1 MIVPNESM
9 NIRFTDDR
17 ISQILRAGVDRDVI
31 RTMKDHIITMNNVS
45 FGLANRILKVTPI
58 EVDTSLEIGVEN
70 WVKILCDDED
80 ALLNVYT
87 YNRELKKEEPIVE
100 SVEDHAEEVKVEE
113 TVEPEQLE
121 EEVTEEAEAESL
133 VEEEVSDDEQNSES
147 VDGVEA
153 SVEEESTEEIVEETV
168 DDDESISEEEVDDE
182 THVFVTGMSTDLDPA
197 DNEVT
202 GTLTTAT
209 STDEPVAIVTA
220 TPDPSI
226 KHVENTRRPVNVN
239 NNRKHKRH

>member
-9 NIRFTDDR
+9 NVRFTDDR

-70 WVKILCDDED
+70 WVKILCGDED

-87 YNRELKKEEPIVE
+87 YSREPKKEEPIAE
-100 SVEDHAEEVKVEE
+100 SAEEHAEEVKVEE
-113 TVEPEQLE
+113 IIEPEQPE
-121 EEVTEEAEAESL
+121 EEVTEEAEVETL
-133 VEEEVSDDEQNSES
+133 DEEEVSGDEQNSES
-147 VDGVEA
+147 DDKVEA
-153 SVEEESTEEIVEETV
+153 PVEEESTEETAEETV
-168 DDDESISEEEVDDE
+168 DDEPISEEEVVDE
-182 THVFVTGMSTDLDPA
+182 TPVFVTGMSTDLDPV

-202 GTLTTAT
+202 GTLTTST
-209 STDEPVAIVTA
+209 TTDESAAIVAA
-220 TPDPSI
+220 THDPSI

-239 NNRKHKRH
+239 NNRKHKHH